1 MPKSKVLVVTKL
13 SFFDIDKLGSSI
25 VLTKVLSSLY
35 KNIDLLVPNKEA
47 LLHSSKIFST
57 SKLSLVKGIHSN
69 TAVISLTTG
78 DVDITNVD
86 WEKIDGKLEI
96 RLQADKVIPITSY
109 SLDFTETYTHIF
121 SIGIKSLEEL
131 SDISSLSP
139 KELKAIEITNIDLRS
154 SNKKYGKVNFVQSEA
169 TCYAEVVYRF
179 LKEKGLA
186 IDEECPS
193 ELLSCIYW
201 KTNSFRNAY
210 TTTSSLKIGAE
221 LVELGADTEVS
232 SRKIYKTLTST
243 EQRARGYIYS
253 NVERFRDV
261 GIVVLPSD
269 LSKQMLA
276 VLPVFPE
283 KNPLYKVEN
292 LSASFILIPIED
304 KETLVLGSSIDGDLQ
319 IKKLF
324 GKYNYVGD
332 NWQFELTFKLSA
344 DETKEKILQLLGL
357 KAEALD
363 SEIEPEFVEPE
374 ILSDAVEKID
384 VGESSESSE
393 DREDNEDNEG
403 TNTDEMNEYVETDT
417 ERAKELKTEPEKNGI
432 QDTRESIEK
441 ENDDLEASETAQE
454 TADPLAP
461 ATEEITPEPAPE
473 ETASPAGLGAMG
485 GMGGFGATAVDP
497 LTPASDSK

>member
-13 SFFDIDKLGSSI
+13 SFFDIDKLGASI
-25 VLTKVLSSLY
+25 VLTKALSSLY
-35 KNIDLLVPNKEA
+35 KNIDLLIPNKEA
-47 LLHSSKIFST
+47 ILHSSKIFST
-57 SKLSLVKGIHSN
+57 SKLSLVKGIRSN

-78 DVDITNVD
+78 DVDIKNVD

-109 SLDFTETYTHIF
+109 SLDFTENYTHIF
-121 SIGIKSLEEL
+121 SVGIKSLEEL
-131 SDISSLSP
+131 SSISSLSP
-139 KELKAIEITNIDLRS
+139 KELKDIEIANIDLRS
-154 SNKKYGKVNFVQSEA
+154 SNKKYGKVNFVQSDA
-169 TCYAEVVYRF
+169 TCYAEIVYRF
-179 LKEKGLA
+179 LKEKGSE
-186 IDEECPS
+186 IDIECVS

-201 KTNSFRNAY
+201 KTNSLRNAY
-210 TTTSSLKIGAE
+210 TSASSLKIGAE
-221 LVELGADTEVS
+221 LVELGADTEAS

-253 NVERFRDV
+253 NVERYRDV
-261 GIVVLPSD
+261 GIVILPSD

-292 LSASFILIPIED
+292 LSASFILIPVED
-304 KETLVLGSSIDGDLQ
+304 KETLVLGSSMNGDLQ

-332 NWQFELTFKLSA
+332 SWQFELTLNLSA
-344 DETKEKILQLLGL
+344 NETKEKILQLLGL
-357 KAEALD
+357 KTESNREVDMLSKQVTVV
-363 SEIEPEFVEPE
+363 SEEINTETEHEFVEPE
-374 ILSDAVEKID
+374 VLE
-384 VGESSESSE
+384 
-393 DREDNEDNEG
+393 
-403 TNTDEMNEYVETDT
+403 
-417 ERAKELKTEPEKNGI
+417 EP
-432 QDTRESIEK
+432 D
-441 ENDDLEASETAQE
+441 EASETDGGEMNEKKENIQDDEQNTEQE
-454 TADPLAP
+454 KIEEDLDDPKEVVDGIQDESIDPLAP

-473 ETASPAGLGAMG
+473 EPASPAGLGAMG